1 MAKEFAR
8 AEHGFRNTGFEKLE
22 VDDGHQTLEK
32 PPTQTA
38 VVAALTF
45 GLCLVSFA
53 AAIDNTIL
61 ATAIPRIT
69 SDFASLDSSGW
80 YRNASL
86 VVSTALQLPLGKV
99 YTLFN
104 VNWTYLASV
113 VIFEIGSV
121 MCAVAPNSSTFIAG
135 RIVSGVGTSALYSGA
150 INILGLYAPEQIR
163 PALFG
168 IVTSMVGV
176 ASLVGPPLG
185 GAFTDSPRT
194 TWRWCFWI
202 NLPIGAVAGGCIFA
216 SIRASRA
223 RRLANNK
230 EHENNSQMSAPILL
244 KRKLFKLDP
253 LGTLLLIPAVASL
266 LIALQWGG
274 TTYDW
279 KDGRVWGCL
288 LCSGLILIAFVAVE
302 MRLGNDAIIPPQLVV
317 RRSVPAG
324 VLFIAA
330 LSAAMYTHV
339 FFLPFYFQGVLGLS
353 ATDSGLRT
361 MAYVGTM
368 ALSGIFA
375 GGAMSSAKGG
385 WVSKHKP
392 YAWFG
397 ASLFAAAAGLLHTLA
412 PDSATAK
419 MVGYQL
425 LAGVGLGVGWQVPFV
440 AIQRDKTLGQI
451 PGDVQAIANALVAF
465 STSFGAALG
474 IAVAQNIFSVRL
486 AQGLSM
492 IPGVTPEQVD
502 LIIDGGLVTGFRDSN
517 VFNDRLVASI
527 AKTLSDSIS
536 ATFIFPIVVG
546 TLAAFFGLIFP

>member
-1 MAKEFAR
+1 M
-8 AEHGFRNTGFEKLE
+8 
-22 VDDGHQTLEK
+22 QT
-32 PPTQTA
+32 
-38 VVAALTF
+38 
-45 GLCLVSFA
+45 
-53 AAIDNTIL
+53 

-69 SDFASLDSSGW
+69 SDFASLDSSAW

-99 YTLFN
+99 YTLLN
-104 VNWTYLASV
+104 VGCTYLASV

-121 MCAVAPNSSTFIAG
+121 MCAVAPNSGTFIAG
-135 RIVSGVGTSALYSGA
+135 RIVAGVGSSALYSGA

-168 IVTSMVGV
+168 LVTSMVGV

-202 NLPIGAVAGGCIFA
+202 NLPIGVVAGVCMFA
-216 SIRASRA
+216 SIRASPSA
-223 RRLANNK
+223 HRLANNK
-230 EHENNSQMSAPILL
+230 EHQENSQTSAAISL
-244 KRKLFKLDP
+244 KQKLFKLDP
-253 LGTLLLIPAVASL
+253 LGTLLLMPAVASL

-288 LCSGLILIAFVAVE
+288 LCSGILLIAFVAVE
-302 MRLGNDAIIPPQLVV
+302 IRLGNDAMIPPELVA
-317 RRSVPAG
+317 RRSVLAG
-324 VLFIAA
+324 VLLIAA
-330 LSAAMYTHV
+330 LSAAMYTHI
-339 FFLPFYFQGVLGLS
+339 FFLPFYFQVVLGLS

-361 MAYVGTM
+361 LAYVGTM
-368 ALSGIFA
+368 ALSGVFA

-385 WVSKHKP
+385 WASKHKP

-397 ASLFAAAAGLLHTLA
+397 ASLFATGAGLLHTLA
-412 PDSATAK
+412 PDSGTAK

-425 LAGVGLGVGWQVPFV
+425 LAGAGLGVAWQVPFV
-440 AIQRDKTLGQI
+440 AIQRDKALARI

-474 IAVAQNIFSVRL
+474 IAVAQNIFSVSL
-486 AQGLSM
+486 ARTLGMIAGLS
-492 IPGVTPEQVD
+492 PEQID
-502 LIIDGGLVTGFRDSN
+502 LIMDGGLVTGLRDPNFLS
-517 VFNDRLVASI
+517 DRLVALI
-527 AKTLSDSIS
+527 VKAFNDSIS
-536 ATFIFPIVVG
+536 VTFIFPVVVG